1 MRPEN
6 EARLRKIRLV
16 SSILRGVCKLV
27 LGLIVLEGVRIE
39 QKILFPGKVLLGVY
53 GTLGFWF
60 PVAPLTA
67 RGRVVV
73 GLLAAVMVAIIFKC
87 VYHLHRLL
95 GYYARGEVFTG
106 DSVWQLRQW
115 GWMCALWGVMKIT
128 WPLIERAIALHQ
140 PSALGTIVLHQPSA
154 LVFPGDMVVTGLG
167 IVAISWFMEMA
178 AEMREENELTV

>member
-1 MRPEN
+1 MQPEN
-6 EARLRKIRLV
+6 EARLKKIRLV
-16 SSILRGVCKLV
+16 SSILRGVCKLM

-39 QKILFPGKVLLGVY
+39 QKILFPGKGLLSGVI

-73 GLLAAVMVAIIFKC
+73 GLLAAVTFAIVFKC

-95 GYYARGEVFTG
+95 GNYARGEVFTR
-106 DSVWQLRQW
+106 DSAWQLRQW
-115 GWMCALWGVMKIT
+115 GWMCVLWGVMKFACL
-128 WPLIERAIALHQ
+128 LIVRAIVPPTVHVV
-140 PSALGTIVLHQPSA
+140 SIWVDT
-154 LVFPGDMVVTGLG
+154 VVTGLA

-178 AEMREENELTV
+178 AEMREEQDLIV